1 MQGKVAFLSAP
12 GVTLHR
18 SQKLLSFIWQD
29 YIWPLP
35 FEGIR
40 SWLSATP
47 RVARWPRTG
56 LLPRVPPG
64 SCCSRHA
71 EDTNECHRIHDGA
84 YCSHALQPQT
94 PIWARKHLVSDL
106 LLRGGIAPAVSTNS
120 SHMARCHSLE
130 WL

>member
-12 GVTLHR
+12 DVTLHR

-29 YIWPLP
+29 DSWPLP
-35 FEGIR
+35 FEYIR
-40 SWLSATP
+40 SWLSATQ
-47 RVARWPRTG
+47 RVARWLRTG
-56 LLPRVPPG
+56 LLPRVPLG

-71 EDTNECHRIHDGA
+71 EDTNECHWIHDGA
-84 YCSHALQPQT
+84 YCCHALQPQT

-130 WL
+130 GL